1 MLSEEERKKLE
12 DSILAS
18 DIPEDTGYGKNPVLS
33 NVSSTIK
40 KNPGKSL
47 YAITIVIVVIIII
60 GLLIAIISM
69 LNTPQNSYMQQST
82 MTMNGFD
89 ALITKQEQE
98 LSTPKQPSEDSDS
111 TGEVKTDV
119 ETSLN
124 PYFVSPAIES
134 ASPYDSLIQI
144 GEQVYKLPV
153 SLKEFEQ
160 HDISLVTLGSQPP
173 SENVKLSAG
182 QRNGYIQFNDERYI
196 VTLKNGIECNYHDL
210 TVIGITIKDID
221 RANVYAFG
229 GLAIG
234 SEEAAIPVQ
243 TADSMG
249 TDAPAN
255 THTYYY
261 YGSFTETTSL
271 TKSGKRTA
279 IVTDNT
285 TGKID
290 QIDIFDD
297 GTVTGNDSKKES

>member
-40 KNPGKSL
+40 KNPGKSI
-47 YAITIVIVVIIII
+47 YIFMIVIIVVIII

-69 LNTPQNSYMQQST
+69 LNTPQNNYGQQDA
-82 MTMNGFD
+82 MNGFD

-98 LSTPKQPSEDSDS
+98 SSIPKQPSED
-111 TGEVKTDV
+111 TNTIGEVKTGV
-119 ETSLN
+119 EVSLN

-134 ASPYDSLIQI
+134 ASPSDSLIQI

-153 SLKEFEQ
+153 SLREFEQ
-160 HDISLVTLGSQPP
+160 HGIRLVTLGSQPP
-173 SENVKLSAG
+173 SEDVKLSAG

-210 TVIGITIKDID
+210 TVVGITIKDVD

-229 GLAIG
+229 GLTIG
-234 SEEAAIPVQ
+234 SEEASIPVQ

-261 YGSFTETTSL
+261 YGSFTENTIS

-297 GTVTGNDSKKES
+297 GTVTGNESKKGAE